1 MVIAPRVPP
10 RFQDRNETGT
20 ACSHRPE
27 SSTLKGISRRWE
39 TLIPEHLVHVG
50 GFLDEIEGYVF
61 QEAVV
66 VIRDLQQGLQ
76 QSGFGYAAMEK
87 AVVRF
92 KVVLAM

>member
-1 MVIAPRVPP
+1 
-10 RFQDRNETGT
+10 
-20 ACSHRPE
+20 
-27 SSTLKGISRRWE
+27 
-39 TLIPEHLVHVG
+39 
-50 GFLDEIEGYVF
+50 
-61 QEAVV
+61 